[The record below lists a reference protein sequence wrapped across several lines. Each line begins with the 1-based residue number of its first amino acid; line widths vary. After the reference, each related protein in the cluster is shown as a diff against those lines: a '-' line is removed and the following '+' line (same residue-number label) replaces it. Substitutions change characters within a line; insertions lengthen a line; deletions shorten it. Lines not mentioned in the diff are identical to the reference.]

1 MKEKTCWKSQSGTCI
16 DLIISNRKHSL
27 INTGI
32 FETGLSDHHLLI
44 FTMLKTTYE
53 KLPRKIIHYRKWK
66 NFDVNLFRFELSRHL
81 DCNVNNYANFE
92 NIFTTI
98 LDKHAPTK
106 TKFLRGNN
114 KQHLTKDL
122 RKAIM
127 KRSNLKNIANKTK
140 NPDDIACYKKQRNL
154 VVNMNRQAKKAYFLS
169 VSGKQLSLILVLKR
183 VTVKK
188 EFFLSKIARS
198 LVMKMNLLFSSINI
212 LIESLT
218 VSIFQSSQN

>member
-1 MKEKTCWKSQSGTCI
+1 
-16 DLIISNRKHSL
+16 
-27 INTGI
+27 
-32 FETGLSDHHLLI
+32 
-44 FTMLKTTYE
+44 MLKTTYE

-154 VVNMNRQAKKAYFLS
+154 VVNMNRQAKKAYFTDTINS
-169 VSGKQLSLILVLKR
+169 SKCFWKAVKPYFDSKKSNCEERILLVENSEVISNEDELAVL
-183 VTVKK
+183 
-188 EFFLSKIARS
+188 F
-198 LVMKMNLLFSSINI
+198 N
-212 LIESLT
+212 
-218 VSIFQSSQN
+218 QN